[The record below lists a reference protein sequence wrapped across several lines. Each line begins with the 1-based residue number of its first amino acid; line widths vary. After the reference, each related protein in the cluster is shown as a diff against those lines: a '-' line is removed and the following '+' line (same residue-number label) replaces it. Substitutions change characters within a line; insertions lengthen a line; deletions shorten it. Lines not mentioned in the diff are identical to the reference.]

1 MYSIYTVLNG
11 DTLDMVASKYNTT
24 VDVLA
29 KLNGLDL
36 PFDLMPGMLLVV
48 PNNINPYF
56 DYYEVKKGDTL
67 YKIARDFNMDYN
79 TLASLNGLEISDYIY
94 PNQVIMVPRR
104 DVNYYIT
111 KEEDTLLDLVNNL
124 NANLS
129 NIIRDNDKIYLLPG
143 QLMVVK
149 MN

>member
-1 MYSIYTVLNG
+1 
-11 DTLDMVASKYNTT
+11 MVASKYNTT